1 MRVFGSVFLIFLCAA
16 LTGCTK
22 GNEIN
27 GRSLRTANKSVS
39 FIKDHLPVEQRIEF
53 EVSFWSLRDE
63 IRDNED
69 FLDTVDGK
77 TAEELIV
84 LGKEL
89 FQKRKNAGFKE
100 YAAFDNWQQMI
111 DHYTQERND
120 QNRKKSVDPRDQNDK
135 NNNVMYKL

>member
-1 MRVFGSVFLIFLCAA
+1 MRVFSSVFMIFLCAT

-22 GNEIN
+22 GNQIN

-39 FIKDHLPVEQRIEF
+39 YIKDRLPVEQRVAF

-63 IRDNED
+63 IRNNEE

-77 TAEELIV
+77 TPEELIV

-100 YAAFDNWQQMI
+100 YVAFGSWEQMI
-111 DHYTQERND
+111 DHYTQERSD
-120 QNRKKSVDPRDQNDK
+120 QNRKKSVDPRDK